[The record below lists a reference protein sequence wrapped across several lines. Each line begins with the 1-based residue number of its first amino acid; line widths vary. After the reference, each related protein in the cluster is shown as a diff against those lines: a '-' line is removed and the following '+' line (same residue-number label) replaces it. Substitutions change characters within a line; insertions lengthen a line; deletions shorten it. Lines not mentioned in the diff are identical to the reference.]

1 MSKYKVTTSRYDYS
15 VSDNA
20 YTETIV
26 EASRYEIGENYN
38 ILTFKDDE
46 ENVATFTQWTSVER
60 LKPDSVDYDPN
71 QAVGEDD

>member
-1 MSKYKVTTSRYDYS
+1 VTTSRYDYS
-15 VSDNA
+15 TSDNS

-26 EASRYEIGENYN
+26 EASRYEIAENYN
-38 ILTFKDDE
+38 ILTFKEDE

-60 LKPDSVDYDPN
+60 LKPESVDYDPN